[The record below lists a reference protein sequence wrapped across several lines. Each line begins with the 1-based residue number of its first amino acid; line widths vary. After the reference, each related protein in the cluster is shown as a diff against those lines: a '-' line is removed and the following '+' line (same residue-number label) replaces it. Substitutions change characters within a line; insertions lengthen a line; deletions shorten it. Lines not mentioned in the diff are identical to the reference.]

1 MGRRTEGRAVI
12 ADYSVC
18 TVELSRD
25 ELMIILDGQKNHRIN
40 RAKRKLQFL
49 RAQRDHHRGYGRIRN
64 KQINQKISME
74 KTIKT
79 ADEINSETVLALE
92 KKYGKQA
99 VEEIDRV
106 LRECHERRAKEKQQV
121 RKIVD
126 SMQF

>member
-1 MGRRTEGRAVI
+1 
-12 ADYSVC
+12 
-18 TVELSRD
+18 
-25 ELMIILDGQKNHRIN
+25 
-40 RAKRKLQFL
+40 
-49 RAQRDHHRGYGRIRN
+49 
-64 KQINQKISME
+64 ME

-106 LRECHERRAKEKQQV
+106 LRECHERRAKEKQPV